1 MTEETAHQGLKELA
15 NWITVLNDYFPD
27 VSFVHFLHQWENVVF
42 SLTAALFLIALS
54 FLATRNKT
62 LIPGPLQNALELA
75 VESLENLVVGI
86 IGPRGRAYV
95 PFIGTLF
102 LYILTQNFMG
112 FVPGLKAPTSSL
124 NTTVALAVCVFFY
137 VQGIGIKENGF
148 FGYLHHLMGS
158 PQDLVGWIMVPLN
171 LPLHILE
178 EFIKP
183 LSLSL
188 RLFGNILGEDSL
200 IAAFVGL
207 GILALSFAHSP
218 IGLPLQLL
226 FFPLVILLSSIQAL
240 VFSLLT
246 TIYISLML
254 PYEHH
259 DEHQSIT
266 TSHPERSEGSQAGIL
281 RHHGCC
287 PQGSGAVPVGR
298 PSASE

>member
-1 MTEETAHQGLKELA
+1 MVEHNANHQAAQEGLKELG
-15 NWITVLNDYFPD
+15 NFITVLNDYFHD
-27 VSFVHFLHQWENVVF
+27 VPFVHFLHKWENVVF
-42 SLTAALFLIALS
+42 SIIAGMILITIS
-54 FLATRNKT
+54 FFATRKKT

-75 VESLENLVVGI
+75 VESLETLVVGT
-86 IGPRGRAYV
+86 IGLRGRAYV

-112 FVPGLKAPTSSL
+112 LVPGMKAPTSSL

-148 FGYLHHLMGS
+148 FGYIHHLMGS
-158 PQDLVGWIMVPLN
+158 PNDIVGWLMVPLN
-171 LPLHILE
+171 FPLHVLQ

-207 GILALSFAHSP
+207 GIMALSFIHSP
-218 IGLPLQLL
+218 IGLPLQFP
-226 FFPLVILLSSIQAL
+226 FFLLSMLLGTIQAF

-246 TIYISLML
+246 TIYISLIL
-254 PYEHH
+254 PHEEHA
-259 DEHQSIT
+259 EHA
-266 TSHPERSEGSQAGIL
+266 HA
-281 RHHGCC
+281 
-287 PQGSGAVPVGR
+287 
-298 PSASE
+298 

>member
-1 MTEETAHQGLKELA
+1 MVEPTLHEAVHQTVNGAGHQATQEGLKELA
-15 NWITVLNDYFPD
+15 NWITLLNHYFHD
-27 VSFVHFLHQWENVVF
+27 VPFVHFLHQWENVVF
-42 SLTAALFLIALS
+42 SLIAGMTLVTIS
-54 FLATRNKT
+54 FFAVRKRT
-62 LIPGPLQNALELA
+62 LIPGPLQNAMEYA

-86 IGPRGRAYV
+86 IGPRGQAHL

-112 FVPGLKAPTSSL
+112 LVPGMKAPTSSL

-148 FGYLHHLMGS
+148 FGYIHHLMGS
-158 PQDLVGWIMVPLN
+158 PNDLVGWLMVPLN
-171 LPLHILE
+171 FPLHVLQ

-207 GILALSFAHSP
+207 GILALSFFHSP
-218 IGLPLQLL
+218 IGLPLQIPFLL
-226 FFPLVILLSSIQAL
+226 LSILLGTIQAL

-254 PYEHH
+254 PHHEEHG
-259 DEHQSIT
+259 S
-266 TSHPERSEGSQAGIL
+266 ERVQHA
-281 RHHGCC
+281 
-287 PQGSGAVPVGR
+287 
-298 PSASE
+298 

>member
-1 MTEETAHQGLKELA
+1 MVEPTLHEAVHQTVNGAGHQATQEGLKELA
-15 NWITVLNDYFPD
+15 NWITLLNHYFHD
-27 VSFVHFLHQWENVVF
+27 VPFVHFLHQWENVVF
-42 SLTAALFLIALS
+42 SLIAGMTLVTIS
-54 FLATRNKT
+54 FFAVRKRT
-62 LIPGPLQNALELA
+62 LIPGPLQNAMEYA

-86 IGPRGRAYV
+86 IGPRGQAYL

-112 FVPGLKAPTSSL
+112 LVPGMKAPTSSL

-148 FGYLHHLMGS
+148 FGYIHHLMGS
-158 PQDLVGWIMVPLN
+158 PNDLVGWLMVPLN
-171 LPLHILE
+171 FPLHVLQ

-207 GILALSFAHSP
+207 GILALSFFHSP
-218 IGLPLQLL
+218 IGLPLQIPFLL
-226 FFPLVILLSSIQAL
+226 LSILLGTIQAL

-254 PYEHH
+254 PHHEEHG
-259 DEHQSIT
+259 S
-266 TSHPERSEGSQAGIL
+266 ERVQHA
-281 RHHGCC
+281 
-287 PQGSGAVPVGR
+287 
-298 PSASE
+298 